1 MASISTVPI
10 DKLLLDPSSVLRKP
24 VNVISPKRRKCPRER
39 FVQSMENLAIPLG
52 QSEKRLRLYGAGGDG
67 AMDSEN
73 ATSSAERVRVT
84 VRVRPPTRVEQREED
99 GPPFIFLDTEKN
111 TVILRRR
118 GSFMDFT
125 EFQFD
130 AVLPP
135 TALQVDVYNM
145 AARAVVLDVLNGY
158 NGTIMAYGQT
168 GAGKTYTLSDNLT
181 NGGGVTSVGGIIP
194 RSAAEIFDRAGLD
207 QDYEFHVSM
216 SYIQIYMEQIQ
227 DLLRPESCNMQIR
240 EGMNG
245 VYVSGVEEVQ
255 VKSVED
261 TMKLLMLGDRHRCL
275 SFTKLNAHSSRS
287 HTIVILTVEKKAKYK
302 TSEQKAELADRRRV
316 SSCFVESER
325 VLVGKLFLVDLAGS
339 ERLKK
344 SGSEGIRASEAMS
357 VNLSLT
363 CLGKCISARADP
375 AITHVPFRDS
385 KLTRL
390 LQESLG
396 GNAKTSLVINIA
408 PCSEYLQE
416 SMSSLHFGSRA
427 MKLTTQAVVNV
438 EEEFRVLTRN
448 LQETV
453 NLQDEK
459 LQHLEDEQLVQ
470 AQQSLAEKA
479 RQVELLRE
487 EQNRFNHKFM
497 EQLRVK
503 DESWKN
509 RLENV
514 RSSATNI
521 HQKRIENLQDEL
533 TRLKNAENQYALSRP
548 THVINNNAAK
558 DLAAQII
565 QRAYKQHY
573 VAMLYKEKKKLEV
586 VVGYQLMANSAVRVL
601 KGIQLLDELFTRKNF
616 PKLSLR

>member
-73 ATSSAERVRVT
+73 GNSEA
-84 VRVRPPTRVEQREED
+84 
-99 GPPFIFLDTEKN
+99 IW
-111 TVILRRR
+111 

-459 LQHLEDEQLVQ
+459 LQHLEASVLSKDEQLVQ

-509 RLENV
+509 
-514 RSSATNI
+514 S
-521 HQKRIENLQDEL
+521 
-533 TRLKNAENQYALSRP
+533 
-548 THVINNNAAK
+548 
-558 DLAAQII
+558 
-565 QRAYKQHY
+565 
-573 VAMLYKEKKKLEV
+573 
-586 VVGYQLMANSAVRVL
+586 
-601 KGIQLLDELFTRKNF
+601 F
-616 PKLSLR
+616 